1 MSGHGQPESLGLKV
15 RRVERAVDAVR
26 GTAEA
31 GDGAV
36 RVTLTA
42 DGRLDGL
49 VLDGRSLGLG
59 AARLAALVV
68 EAHERARAQVRCAAE
83 EVLREL
89 TDDPF
94 VARALDFAV
103 PAESGA
109 EPDSAAAPES
119 ARALGVPFDA
129 RRLLADP
136 LDRG

>member
-1 MSGHGQPESLGLKV
+1 MTVHGQPESLGLKV

-36 RVTLTA
+36 RITLTA

-49 VLDGRSLGLG
+49 VLGGRALGLG

-68 EAHERARAQVRCAAE
+68 EAHERARTQARCAAE

-89 TDDPF
+89 TDDPL
-94 VARALDFAV
+94 VARALDHAH

-109 EPDSAAAPES
+109 APESAAAPGS
-119 ARALGVPFDA
+119 ARALDVPFDG

>member
-1 MSGHGQPESLGLKV
+1 MTVPGRSESLGLKV

-36 RVTLTA
+36 RVILTA

-49 VLDGRSLGLG
+49 VFDGRALGLG
-59 AARLAALVV
+59 PARLAALVG
-68 EAHERARAQVRCAAE
+68 EAHERARGQARCAAE

-89 TDDPF
+89 TDDPL
-94 VARALDFAV
+94 VARALDLAH
-103 PAESGA
+103 PAESG
-109 EPDSAAAPES
+109 AAPES
-119 ARALGVPFDA
+119 ARALDVPFDG
-129 RRLLADP
+129 RRLLTDP